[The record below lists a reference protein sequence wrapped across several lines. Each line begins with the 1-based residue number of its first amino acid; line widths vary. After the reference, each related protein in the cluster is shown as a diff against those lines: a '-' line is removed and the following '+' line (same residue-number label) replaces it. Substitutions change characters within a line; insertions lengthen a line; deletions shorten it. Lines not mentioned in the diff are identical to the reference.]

1 MKKYKFL
8 IESINHC
15 SIIVIKDNFK
25 QRKVQISEDED

>member
-1 MKKYKFL
+1 MFL

-15 SIIVIKDNFK
+15 SMIVIKDNLK